1 MLRLDN
7 AQADRQMLQEKEK
20 KKNPTHSECKVMGQ
34 GRSVEVCKDGV
45 LEVWKFETCSGAK
58 ENHLQECQLKF
69 ACSNINVT
77 L

>member
-1 MLRLDN
+1 
-7 AQADRQMLQEKEK
+7 
-20 KKNPTHSECKVMGQ
+20 MGQ